1 MSEPFRTRD
10 FRPVEPHARPRR
22 TRRAARVVILAE
34 GRVLMLADTDPG
46 LPGSRWWTTPGGGI
60 DPGETSAQAAARE
73 ILEET
78 GRITA
83 PGELL
88 GPVAVR
94 AVVHGFS
101 DQILAQQEE
110 FFVLPLDEP
119 YIPAQDG
126 FTAEERITMDG
137 WAWLSLTDLPTI
149 SQPIWPADLAAIVD
163 LADHPERWP
172 LQWGDVEESTVPV
185 G

>member
-1 MSEPFRTRD
+1 M
-10 FRPVEPHARPRR
+10 
-22 TRRAARVVILAE
+22 ILAE

-73 ILEET
+73 IREET

-110 FFVLPLDEP
+110 FFVLGLDEIYAP
-119 YIPAQDG
+119 TQDG
-126 FTAEERITMDG
+126 FTAEEQITLDG
-137 WAWLSLTDLPTI
+137 WAWLSLTELPTI

-163 LADHPERWP
+163 LVDHPERWP

-185 G
+185 S